1 MTNETTITGNCNL
14 LLSPEDFYD
23 KIKAPMLI
31 WLIINAN
38 KHVESSETGEYISK
52 IYAPY
57 IDSVCS
63 AYAKFMENKKVC
75 AKDVSLINFVLQNF
89 FNDSTTPL
97 KAQLYAGM
105 VHAAFD
111 IANCNVKN
119 MERASM
125 PSASR

>member
-1 MTNETTITGNCNL
+1 MANETTITGNCNL

-23 KIKAPMLI
+23 KITAPMLI
-31 WLIINAN
+31 MLQINSN
-38 KHVESSETGEYISK
+38 KHVISSETGECISK

-89 FNDSTTPL
+89 FRDSNTPL

-111 IANCNVKN
+111 FANRNVEN
-119 MERASM
+119 MERKTLTALN
-125 PSASR
+125 